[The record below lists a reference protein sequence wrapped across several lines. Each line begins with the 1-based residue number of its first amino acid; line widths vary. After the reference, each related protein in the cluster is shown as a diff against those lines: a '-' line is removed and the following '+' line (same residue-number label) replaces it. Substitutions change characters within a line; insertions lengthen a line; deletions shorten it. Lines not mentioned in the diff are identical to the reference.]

1 MTESWTTMRQV
12 PQDMLQERIETIKPL
27 RGDSNEL
34 YEIVKD
40 KETGDHYL
48 HYAYK
53 HLHVSDGSE
62 ENFHQLLPLDSDD
75 VLGIMFS
82 EQSYSYPDHWKNAFL
97 RNGPDNAYVWFDPSD
112 IREEADKEAKAAEMV
127 EMLRQFKA
135 SGQTDSESVQRLL
148 DQIDLKLKDGE
159 E

>member
-1 MTESWTTMRQV
+1 MRQV
-12 PQDMLQERIETIKPL
+12 AQDMIQERIETIKPL
-27 RGDSNEL
+27 SGDANEL

-40 KETGDHYL
+40 KDTGEHYL

-82 EQSYSYPDHWKNAFL
+82 NQGYSYPEHWKIAFL
-97 RNGPDNAYVWFDPSD
+97 RNGPDQTYVWFDPSD
-112 IREEADKEAKAAEMV
+112 IHEEDDKERKAAEMV

-135 SGQTDSESVQRLL
+135 AGQTDLESVKKLL
-148 DQIDLKLKDGE
+148 DQIDKKLNDGE
-159 E
+159 V